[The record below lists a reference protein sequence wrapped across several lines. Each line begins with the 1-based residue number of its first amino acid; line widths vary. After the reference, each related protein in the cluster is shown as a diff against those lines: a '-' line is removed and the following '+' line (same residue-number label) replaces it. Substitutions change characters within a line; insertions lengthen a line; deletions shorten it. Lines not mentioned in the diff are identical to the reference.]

1 MHDYYIVYYCANV
14 IEKELIIQTI
24 QSLNDL
30 KIYIFQRF

>member
-1 MHDYYIVYYCANV
+1 MHDNCIVCYSANV
-14 IEKELIIQTI
+14 IAKELIIQTI